1 MYLLLA
7 KLLAWLVEKLG
18 VAVLIVVLALSAYA
32 LWLFVRDQQGAEQQR
47 MESLSRLERERDR
60 IIALKADIAAR
71 VESLRADLAV
81 QQQRVERAEK
91 VLATLKELESWWD
104 RLFGGSDQQIANREQ
119 AARVAA
125 LRAEAA
131 GKLPELQRLL
141 THTAWEAEGAQAS
154 IARIESEMEVVQKT
168 RSAVAHYVSAA
179 WDQSKGY
186 LALALGLYFFGPSLW
201 KLFLYYG
208 LAPWV
213 GRGRPLRL
221 STESPAFPAVSESHV
236 SVDVPLWPGEIL
248 RVKEKFLQASDEGL
262 SRRTRFLLDWRI
274 PFTSLACG
282 LSELVE
288 MRNGVAGAD
297 YRVTL
302 SNADDPHLELAVI
315 QVPAGSSIILR
326 PRFLAGVVTPAEEPL
341 RIARRWVLGR
351 WLSWIT
357 LQFRF
362 FEFKGPCRLV
372 VAGSRGIRA
381 ENLAERCMSTTLR
394 EVRLTYPFLSR
405 PIAGPLPRCHRAN
418 PIAATTCC
426 FLKMQP
432 VIPRGLTPWHW
443 VLTAPKCRGTL
454 PTKQLWKG
462 TIKRIHTPVAT
473 STRTSSRTGSC
484 RRWSNPICVL

>member
-18 VAVLIVVLALSAYA
+18 VAVLIVVLALGAYA
-32 LWLFVRDQQGAEQQR
+32 MWLFIRDQQGAEQQR

-60 IIALKADIAAR
+60 LIALKAEIAAR
-71 VESLRADLAV
+71 VEALRADLAV

-91 VLATLKELESWWD
+91 VLAMLKELESWWD
-104 RLFGGSDQQIANREQ
+104 RLFGGSDQQNANREQ

-125 LRAEAA
+125 MRAEAA

-154 IARIESEMEVVQKT
+154 IARIESEMEIVRKT

-179 WDQSKGY
+179 WDRSKGY

-248 RVKEKFLQASDEGL
+248 RVKEQFLQASDEGL
-262 SRRTRFLLDWRI
+262 TRRTRFLLDWRI

-288 MRNGVAGAD
+288 MRNGVAGSD

-341 RIARRWVLGR
+341 RIARRWVLDR

-372 VAGSRGIRA
+372 VTGSRGIRA
-381 ENLAERCMSTTLR
+381 ENLAER
-394 EVRLTYPFLSR
+394 EGNVRAARRTNQDATIGFTPNLEYLPVRAETFWGFFRDMNPLFDDLFVGPGLFLCQETSVPDER
-405 PIAGPLPRCHRAN
+405 GKPGRFWSSVWN
-418 PIAATTCC
+418 GV
-426 FLKMQP
+426 LK
-432 VIPRGLTPWHW
+432 VFGL
-443 VLTAPKCRGTL
+443 
-454 PTKQLWKG
+454 
-462 TIKRIHTPVAT
+462 
-473 STRTSSRTGSC
+473 
-484 RRWSNPICVL
+484 